1 MKRVL
6 VLYFFVVAA
15 IFVRIHTRGTSVP
28 AGPLTR
34 HIKKSDPGEQF
45 SGKKEEEGEKKDG
58 YWRYAE
64 FHKQLRTPDH
74 GAAPSYVYNY
84 QLRELQKTRLNASGY
99 RTAATTLEW
108 KSRGPGNIPGRT
120 RSLAVLPQDATG
132 KSWLAGSVGGGVW
145 KTVDAGASWT
155 NITPDLPNLAISSL
169 AVCTSSP
176 SVIYAGTGEAFG
188 NLDGIGGAGIF
199 KTTDGGSSW
208 VQLTSTV
215 ADDSFRAVNRII
227 VDPANSDIVVACSNT
242 STGNFSNAAS
252 GIFRSDD
259 GGASWTKVYTSDAYV
274 QQVIA
279 APTDFQVQY
288 ASVYGVGVL
297 KSTDGGKTWVS
308 TSGDI
313 KAAGRIELAVSSK
326 AADKIAASVVGNLS
340 GEAGADLYFSID
352 GGASWAYV
360 SEEGDNNFDFLGQ
373 GDYDNTIMF
382 HPFDDN
388 IVYVGGVDIFKF
400 HVNTTNPGQ
409 IKTVDSFEKTGTTSF
424 IDFVPFS
431 GNDLPGLELGGLE
444 SDTFVDVEVRFG
456 PGVEQKAARFTVN
469 KQGAGVPANEYQFK
483 DYITVPFQVWDVT
496 NNRQLMASFRDQ
508 QEDGAFNL
516 IASNTEGGAESH
528 SREYFFVHLLEY
540 AEAVNP
546 DIAKN
551 GGHEF
556 EMMLNFWPV
565 LASGGVWDSQNLPD
579 SKLTVSFSAISK
591 FSKTV
596 KVVADGYGEYTG
608 LAGGNVVNP
617 TGSIHVDH
625 HSLTA
630 VSLSAQDSTFR
641 IVSTN
646 DGGVFYSVIS
656 KDPGTTNGDWTF
668 AGNGMVTGQ
677 YYGVDRRF
685 SQEQYIGG
693 LQDNSTSIS
702 ATGETPDNV
711 SDYKVVIGGD
721 GFETI
726 WNNAD
731 ESLIVASAQF
741 NNFYRS
747 QDHGLTWQLAVS
759 GLPLNYEEEAPF
771 FSRLSNS
778 RSIPEVLF
786 AVGVAGVY
794 RSVDF
799 GERWSLSKVETEWS
813 YRGSFTNVE
822 VSKSNPLIVWA
833 GGAMSGAETLQV
845 STDRG
850 ETFKKVSHYSGNA
863 GLRGVITGIESHPLE
878 DSTAFAL
885 FSFQGLPKVLRTK
898 DLGANWQDISGFET
912 SAEGAAGFPDVAVY
926 SLVVLPNDP
935 SIIWAGTEIGI
946 YETSDDGK
954 SWTPLQGFPAV
965 AVWEM
970 KVVNDEVVIATHGRG
985 IWTAKLAGVP
995 APVLAPLLKS
1005 LGIKPSGAVV
1015 AEVDLRTAYDSSQI
1029 IVNEIVK
1036 ETLASNAVGT
1046 VTISLP
1052 AEGDEVQM
1060 QVKSFKEGKP
1070 YLSIVK
1076 SATAVHNAPLVSY
1089 FNNFD
1094 GESGL
1099 EDFYGNGFSITK
1111 PVGFQS
1117 KAIHSSHPYAD
1128 DATSVY
1134 YLKTP
1139 VIIDESNAS
1148 FRYRDIALIEEGEP
1162 EAAFGDEDFYDF
1174 VVVEGSVDGA
1184 NWRPLADGYDA
1195 SFNEGWST
1203 VHGTE
1208 GGTATEVLYVQHQVD
1223 LLQNF
1228 SHGDTVSFRFR
1239 LFADQLDNGWGWAVD
1254 DLNIQTEGMYTGIK
1268 SNPLEGTR
1276 LYPVPVEDH
1285 LTVELGSFI
1294 DEPATFSIMDLS
1306 GKIFLKGEIKPRIRQ
1321 SEVNASNLRPGI
1333 YLVTIQTSSYRKT
1346 LKLIKQ

>member
-15 IFVRIHTRGTSVP
+15 VFILVHTRNTSAIIESVK
-28 AGPLTR
+28 G
-34 HIKKSDPGEQF
+34 HVKKSDSRERF
-45 SGKKEEEGEKKDG
+45 SREKEAEGEKKDG
-58 YWRYAE
+58 YSRYSE
-64 FHKQLRTPDH
+64 FHRQLRTPDH
-74 GAAPSYVYNY
+74 QTGPSYAYNY
-84 QLRELQKTRLNASGY
+84 RLRELQKTRIDAKRL

-132 KSWLAGSVGGGVW
+132 SSWLAGSVGGGIW
-145 KTVDAGASWT
+145 KTVDAGASWI
-155 NITPDLPNLAISSL
+155 NVTPDLPNLAISSL

-188 NLDGIGGAGIF
+188 NLDAIGGAGIF

-208 VQLTSTV
+208 VQLSSTI

-227 VDPANSDIVVACSNT
+227 VDPANPDIVVTCSNT
-242 STGNFSNAAS
+242 STGNFSDATS
-252 GIFRSDD
+252 GIFRSED
-259 GGASWTKVYTSDAYV
+259 GGATWTKVYTSDAYV

-297 KSTDGGKTWVS
+297 KSADGGKSWTS
-308 TSGDI
+308 TSDDI
-313 KAAGRIELAVSSK
+313 KAAGRIELAVSPK
-326 AADKIAASVVGNLS
+326 TPDKIAASVVGNLS
-340 GEAGADLYFSID
+340 GEEGADLYFSTD

-360 SEEGDNNFDFLGQ
+360 SEEADNNFDFLEQ

-388 IVYVGGVDIFKF
+388 IVYVGGVNIFKF
-400 HVNTTNPGQ
+400 NVNTKDPGQ
-409 IKTVDSFEKTGTTSF
+409 IKTVDTFEKTGTTSF

-444 SDTFVDVEVRFG
+444 SDEFVDVEVRFG
-456 PGVEQKAARFTVN
+456 PAVEQKAARFTVN
-469 KQGAGVPANEYQFK
+469 KQGAGVPANEYQFEN
-483 DYITVPFQVWDVT
+483 YVTVPFQVWDVI

-508 QEDGAFNL
+508 QEDGEFNL
-516 IASNTEGGAESH
+516 IASNTEGSAETH
-528 SREYFFVHLLEY
+528 SREYFYVHLLEY
-540 AEAVNP
+540 AEEVNP

-596 KVVADGYGEYTG
+596 KVVTDGYGEHTS
-608 LAGGNVVNP
+608 LSGGIAVNN

-630 VSLSAQDSTFR
+630 ANLSAEDSTFR
-641 IVSTN
+641 IVATN
-646 DGGVFYSVIS
+646 DGGVFYSVVS
-656 KDPGTTNGDWTF
+656 EDPGTTNGDWTF

-677 YYGVDRRF
+677 YYGVDKRY
-685 SQEQYIGG
+685 SSEQYIGG

-702 ATGETPDNV
+702 ADGETPDSG
-711 SDYKVVIGGD
+711 SDYEVVIGGD

-731 ESLIVASAQF
+731 ENLIIASAQF

-747 QDHGLTWQLAVS
+747 KDHGLTWQLAVS

-786 AVGVAGVY
+786 AVGVDGVY
-794 RSVDF
+794 RSLDF
-799 GERWSLSKVETEWS
+799 GEKWSLSKVEAEWS

-822 VSKSNPLIVWA
+822 VSKSNPMIVWA
-833 GGAMSGAETLQV
+833 GGAMSGAQTLQV

-850 ETFKKVSHYSGNA
+850 ETFKKVTNYSGGA
-863 GLRGVITGIESHPLE
+863 GLQGVITGIESHSFE

-898 DLGANWQDISGFET
+898 DLGASWQDISGFEA

-926 SLVVLPNDP
+926 SLLVLPNDP

-954 SWTPLQGFPAV
+954 SWTPLHGFPAV

-970 KVVNDEVVIATHGRG
+970 KAVSDEVVVATHGRG
-985 IWTAKLAGVP
+985 IWTARLEGVP

-1015 AEVDLRTAYDSSQI
+1015 AEVELRAAYDSSQI

-1036 ETLASNAVGT
+1036 QTLAANAVG
-1046 VTISLP
+1046 VVAVNLP
-1052 AEGDEVQM
+1052 NEGDEVQM
-1060 QVKSFKEGKP
+1060 QVKSFKDGKP
-1070 YLSIVK
+1070 YLSILK
-1076 SATAVHNAPLVSY
+1076 SVTAFHNAPLASY
-1089 FNNFD
+1089 SNNFD
-1094 GESGL
+1094 GEAGL
-1099 EDFYGNGFSITK
+1099 EDFYGNGFSVTK
-1111 PVGFQS
+1111 PIGFQS
-1117 KAIHSSHPYAD
+1117 KAIHSSHPYTD
-1128 DATSVY
+1128 NTTYVY

-1139 VIIDESNAS
+1139 VIIDESNPS
-1148 FRYRDIALIEEGEP
+1148 FSYRDIALVEEGEP
-1162 EAAFGDEDFYDF
+1162 GAVFGDEDFYDF
-1174 VVVEGSVDGA
+1174 VVAEGSVDGA
-1184 NWRPLADGYDA
+1184 SWKPLADGYDA
-1195 SFNEGWST
+1195 SYNEGWST

-1208 GGTATEVLYVQHQVD
+1208 GGTATEVLYVQHQID

-1228 SHGDTVSFRFR
+1228 SHGDTVTFRFR
-1239 LFADQLDNGWGWAVD
+1239 LFADPMDNGWGWAID
-1254 DLNIQTEGMYTGIK
+1254 DVNIQTEGMYTGIR
-1268 SNPLEGTR
+1268 SNPFAGAR
-1276 LYPVPVEDH
+1276 VYPVPFDDEF
-1285 LTVELGSFI
+1285 TIELGSYI
-1294 DEPATFSIMDLS
+1294 DEPVSFSIIDLS
-1306 GKIFLKGEIKPRIRQ
+1306 GKVYLRGQIKPRMLRSGIR
-1321 SEVNASNLRPGI
+1321 ASTFKPGI
-1333 YLVTIQTSSYRKT
+1333 YLVTIETPSHKKT
-1346 LKLIKQ
+1346 LKLIKN

>member
-6 VLYFFVVAA
+6 ILYFFVTAA
-15 IFVRIHTRGTSVP
+15 IYIHIHSRSTPATIESFRQHNKKADSGERFGKERGE
-28 AGPLTR
+28 
-34 HIKKSDPGEQF
+34 K
-45 SGKKEEEGEKKDG
+45 GEKKGG

-64 FHKQLRTPDH
+64 FHRQLRTPDDVSVP
-74 GAAPSYVYNY
+74 AYAYNY
-84 QLRELQKTRLNASGY
+84 QVSELEKVRLSARRF

-120 RSLAVLPQDATG
+120 RSLVVLPQDATG
-132 KSWLAGSVGGGVW
+132 KSWLAGSVGGGIW

-169 AVCTSSP
+169 AVCSTSP
-176 SVIYAGTGEAFG
+176 SVVYAGTGEAFG

-199 KTTDGGSSW
+199 KTTDGGNSW
-208 VQLTSTV
+208 VQLSSTV

-227 VDPANSDIVVACSNT
+227 VDPANPDIIVACSNT
-242 STGNFSNAAS
+242 STGNFANATS
-252 GIFRSDD
+252 GIFRSED
-259 GGASWTKVYTSDAYV
+259 GGTTWTKVYTSDAYV
-274 QQVIA
+274 QQLVA
-279 APTDFQVQY
+279 APTDFLVQY

-297 KSTDGGKTWVS
+297 KSADGGKTWVS
-308 TSGDI
+308 TSDDI

-326 AADKIAASVVGNLS
+326 TADKLAASVVGNLS
-340 GEAGADLYFSID
+340 GEAGADLYFSTD

-360 SEEGDNNFDFLGQ
+360 SEETDNNFDFLEQ

-388 IVYVGGVDIFKF
+388 IVYVGGVNIFKF
-400 HVNTTNPGQ
+400 NVDTTNPGQ

-444 SDTFVDVEVRFG
+444 SDAFVDVEVRFG
-456 PGVEQKAARFTVN
+456 PEVEQKAARFTVN
-469 KQGAGVPANEYQFK
+469 KQGAGVPAINYQFK
-483 DYITVPFQVWDVT
+483 DYVTVPFQVWDVT

-508 QEDGAFNL
+508 QEDGKFNL

-528 SREYFFVHLLEY
+528 SREYFYVHLLEY
-540 AEAVNP
+540 AEEVNP

-551 GGHEF
+551 GGHEH

-579 SKLTVSFSAISK
+579 SKLTVSFSAINK
-591 FSKTV
+591 FSKTAQ
-596 KVVADGYGEYTG
+596 VVADGYGEHTS
-608 LAGGNVVNP
+608 LSGGNVVNA

-641 IVSTN
+641 IVATN

-677 YYGVDRRF
+677 YYGVDKRF
-685 SQEQYIGG
+685 SREQYIGG

-702 ATGETPDNV
+702 ADGESPDSG
-711 SDYKVVIGGD
+711 SDYEVVIGGD

-731 ESLIVASAQF
+731 ESLIIASAQF

-747 QDHGLTWQLAVS
+747 DDFGVNWELAVS

-778 RSIPEVLF
+778 RSLPEVLF
-786 AVGVAGVY
+786 AVSADGVY

-799 GERWSLSKVETEWS
+799 GERWSLSKVEAEWS
-813 YRGSFTNVE
+813 YRGSFTNIE
-822 VSKSNPLIVWA
+822 VSKSDPMIVWA
-833 GGAMSGAETLQV
+833 GGAMSGAQTLQV

-850 ETFKKVSHYSGNA
+850 ETFKKVGNYAGSA
-863 GLRGVITGIESHPLE
+863 GLQGVITGIESHPFE

-885 FSFQGLPKVLRTK
+885 FSFQGLPKVLRTR
-898 DLGANWQDISGFET
+898 DLGASWQDISGFE
-912 SAEGAAGFPDVAVY
+912 ADPEGAAGFPDVAVY
-926 SLVVLPNDP
+926 SLLVLPNDP
-935 SIIWAGTEIGI
+935 SVIWAGTEIGI
-946 YETSDDGK
+946 FETSDDGK
-954 SWTPLQGFPAV
+954 SWTPLPGFPAV

-970 KVVNDEVVIATHGRG
+970 KVVNDEVVVATHGRG
-985 IWTAKLAGVP
+985 IWTARLGGVP
-995 APVLAPLLKS
+995 APVLAPLLRS

-1015 AEVDLRTAYDSSQI
+1015 AEVNLRAAYDSSQI

-1036 ETLASNAVGT
+1036 QTLAVNAVGVVT
-1046 VTISLP
+1046 VNLP

-1060 QVKSFKEGKP
+1060 QVRSFKEGKP

-1076 SATAVHNAPLVSY
+1076 SATAAHNAPLASY
-1089 FNNFD
+1089 SNNFD
-1094 GESGL
+1094 GETGL

-1111 PVGFQS
+1111 PTGFQS
-1117 KAIHSSHPYAD
+1117 KAIHSSHPYANN
-1128 DATSVY
+1128 TTFLY

-1148 FRYRDIALIEEGEP
+1148 FRYRDIALIEKGDP
-1162 EAAFGDEDFYDF
+1162 GTAFGDEDFYDY

-1195 SFNEGWST
+1195 SFDEGWSSVYDNT
-1203 VHGTE
+1203 
-1208 GGTATEVLYVQHQVD
+1208 GGTGTEVLYVQHHID
-1223 LLQNF
+1223 LLRNF

-1239 LFADQLDNGWGWAVD
+1239 LFADQMENGWGWAID
-1254 DLNIQTEGMYTGIK
+1254 DVNIQTEGMYTGIQ
-1268 SNPLEGTR
+1268 SDPLGGTR
-1276 LYPVPVEDH
+1276 IYPVPVEDQ
-1285 LTVELGSFI
+1285 LTVEFGRFI
-1294 DEPATFSIMDLS
+1294 DEPASFSIMDLS
-1306 GKIFLKGEIKPRIRQ
+1306 GKMYLKGEIGPRIPKYL
-1321 SEVNASNLRPGI
+1321 VNASNLRPGV
-1333 YLVTIQTSSYRKT
+1333 YLLTIQTSFYKKT
-1346 LKLIKQ
+1346 LKLVKK